1 MSIEQDLMR
10 EPPAS
15 DERPLAGRVIVVTGA
30 SDGVGKAATRAF
42 ARDGAEV
49 VMIGRNEAKTAA
61 AARAIMSETGSRT
74 VYWHI
79 ADLSEQDAVRELAAR
94 IRATYQRVDV
104 LANNAGAMFFDRSLT
119 RDGLERTFALNH
131 VSYALLTALLL
142 PCLSRASAAGRPAR
156 VISVASRAHR
166 DARPDLDDLQGALRF
181 GAWRAYANSK
191 LFNIW
196 FTRALAKR
204 VDARQLSVH
213 ALHPGVVKTR
223 FATNNGRLGR
233 VFRRVMD
240 LRSVTPEQGADTLV
254 WLASAPEALVH
265 QGGYWVRRTLTA
277 PSSLARDDARGE
289 RFWRQT
295 ATLVQVDLDA
305 AVRDAFAGNAA

>member
-1 MSIEQDLMR
+1 MR
-10 EPPAS
+10 EPS
-15 DERPLAGRVIVVTGA
+15 LSVERALAGRLIVVTGA
-30 SDGVGKAATRAF
+30 SDGVGKAASRAF
-42 ARDGAEV
+42 AQGGAEV
-49 VMIGRNEAKTAA
+49 VMIGRNEAKTVA

-74 VYWHI
+74 VYWQI
-79 ADLSEQDAVRELAAR
+79 ADLSEQESVRELAAR
-94 IRATYQRVDV
+94 IRVTYEKVDV

-131 VSYALLTALLL
+131 MSYALLTALLL
-142 PCLSRASAAGRPAR
+142 PCLSRASAAGTPAR

-166 DARPDLDDLQGALRF
+166 DARPDLDDLQSALRF

-196 FTRALAKR
+196 FTRALAQR
-204 VDARQLSVH
+204 VDVKRLSVQ

-233 VFRRVMD
+233 MFRRVMD
-240 LRSVTPEQGADTLV
+240 LNSVTPEKGADTLV
-254 WLASAPEALVH
+254 WLASAPEALEH
-265 QGGYWVRRTLTA
+265 QGAYWVRRAFTE
-277 PSSLARDDARGE
+277 PSRLARDDARRE

-295 ATLVQVDLDA
+295 STLLQLDMDA
-305 AVRDAFAGNAA
+305 AVREAFPSHAA

>member
-1 MSIEQDLMR
+1 MR
-10 EPPAS
+10 EHSPS
-15 DERPLAGRVIVVTGA
+15 VERPLAGRLIVVTGA

-49 VMIGRNEAKTAA
+49 VMIGRNEAKTVA

-74 VYWHI
+74 VYWQI
-79 ADLSEQDAVRELAAR
+79 ADLSEQDSIRELATR
-94 IRATYQRVDV
+94 LRATYQKVDV
-104 LANNAGAMFFDRSLT
+104 LANNAGAMFFDRALT

-131 VSYALLTALLL
+131 ISYALLTALLL
-142 PCLSRASAAGRPAR
+142 PCLSAAATPGKPAR

-196 FTRALAKR
+196 FTRSLAQR
-204 VDARQLSVH
+204 VDATRLSVQS
-213 ALHPGVVKTR
+213 LHPGVVKTR

-233 VFRRVMD
+233 VFRRFMD
-240 LRSVTPEQGADTLV
+240 LNSITPEKGADTLV
-254 WLASAPEALVH
+254 WLASAPEALEH
-265 QGGYWVRRTLTA
+265 QGGYWVRRTLTE
-277 PSSLARDDARGE
+277 PSKFARDDARRE

-295 ATLVQVDLDA
+295 STLLQLDLDA
-305 AVRDAFAGNAA
+305 AVRDAFPSHAT